1 MKFKTIAV
9 ITGLVVWG
17 AAVESHSLQS
27 TSLAKLDAPI
37 SSAAAASISDE
48 TTLPANIFVNLA
60 KKAVPS
66 VVNISTVST
75 LKRTAFFPGSHSPNE
90 GTPEDLFRGF
100 FGPGFGGQF
109 PGARPQKQ
117 AALGTGFVIDPSGII
132 LTNNHVV
139 ANADEIKIQFTEN
152 GESVPGHVIGRDQ
165 ELDVALIKVDT
176 KKHLIALPLG
186 DSDALEVGEYVMA
199 VGNPYGQGHS
209 VSHGIVSAKGRT
221 APGLPIANYLQ
232 IDAPINP
239 GNSGGPL
246 LNLKG
251 EVVGINNAID
261 PRAQGIGF
269 AIPINFVKT
278 VLVDLKN
285 GKHVRRGFIGAIVG
299 ETNTDL
305 ASKIGAPADLQAPF
319 VTGVTKGSPAEKAGL
334 KPYDAILSFNG
345 KEVHTPNE
353 LVQDVTQ
360 VPVGSSVPM
369 EVLRDGS
376 KKTLNVKIKERPDSD
391 VASNDSEESQ
401 QQPEQPARAGIALQK
416 NPQGPGVVVSE
427 VMEGSPAAEAGIRP
441 GDVILEIDRKPA
453 NDVAEAKKLLGRDKS
468 YLVRVE
474 RNDSYAIVVLD
485 LKDSNKDN
493 S

>member
-1 MKFKTIAV
+1 MKLTTIAV
-9 ITGLVVWG
+9 LAGFAGWGL
-17 AAVESHSLQS
+17 AIESQS
-27 TSLAKLDAPI
+27 FHPTTIATAQ
-37 SSAAAASISDE
+37 AAATSSSNQDE
-48 TTLPANIFVNLA
+48 TTLPTNIFVNLA

-75 LKRTAFFPGSHSPNE
+75 LKRTAFYPGSHSPGEN
-90 GTPEDLFRGF
+90 TPEDLFRGF

-109 PGARPQKQ
+109 PGAHPQKQ

-139 ANADEIKIQFTEN
+139 AGADEIKIQFTEN
-152 GESVPGHVIGRDQ
+152 GESVPGKVIGRDQ
-165 ELDVALIKVDT
+165 ELDVALIQVNT
-176 KKHLIALPLG
+176 KTKLTALPLG

-278 VLVDLKN
+278 VLVDLKT
-285 GKHVRRGFIGAIVG
+285 GKHVHRGYIGAMVG
-299 ETNTDL
+299 ETNTEV
-305 ASKIGAPADLQAPF
+305 AQKIGAPDNLQAPF
-319 VTGVTKGSPAEKAGL
+319 VTGVAKASPAEKAGL
-334 KPYDAILSFNG
+334 QPYDAILSFNG
-345 KEVHTPNE
+345 KEVHSPSE

-360 VPVGSSVPM
+360 VPVGTSVPM
-369 EVLRDGS
+369 EILRDGS
-376 KKTLNVKIKERPDSD
+376 KKTLSVKIKERPDSD
-391 VASNDSEESQ
+391 VASTGSNDPQENE
-401 QQPEQPARAGIALQK
+401 PTMKPARAGIALKK
-416 NPQGPGVVVSE
+416 NAEGPGVVVADVE
-427 VMEGSPAAEAGIRP
+427 QGGPAAEAGLRP
-441 GDVILEIDRKPA
+441 GDVILEIDRKPT
-453 NDVAEAKKLLGRDKS
+453 NDVASAQKLLGREKS

-485 LKDSNKDN
+485 LKKDSDR

>member
-1 MKFKTIAV
+1 MKFKTIA
-9 ITGLVVWG
+9 ILSGLAVWG
-17 AAVESHSLQS
+17 AVIESHSLQS
-27 TSLAKLDAPI
+27 TALAKIATPV
-37 SSAAAASISDE
+37 SNASASASNDE
-48 TTLPANIFVNLA
+48 TTLPTNIFVNLA

-75 LKRTAFFPGSHSPNE
+75 IKRMAFNPGTGGN
-90 GTPEDLFRGF
+90 TPEDLFRGF
-100 FGPGFGGQF
+100 FGPNGGPGFGGQF
-109 PGARPQKQ
+109 PSAHPLKQ

-139 ANADEIKIQFTEN
+139 AGADEIKIQFTEN
-152 GESVPGHVIGRDQ
+152 GESVPGKVIGRDQ

-176 KKHLIALPLG
+176 NKKLTALSLG
-186 DSDALEVGEYVMA
+186 DSDQLEVGEYVMA

-209 VSHGIVSAKGRT
+209 VSHGIVSAKGRI
-221 APGLPIANYLQ
+221 APGLPVANYLQ

-278 VLVDLKN
+278 VLVDLEN
-285 GKHVRRGFIGAIVG
+285 GKHVRRGFIGAVVG
-299 ETNTDL
+299 ETNADV
-305 ASKIGAPADLQAPF
+305 AVKIGAPADLQAPF

-334 KPYDAILSFNG
+334 EPYDAILSFNG
-345 KEVHTPNE
+345 KEVHTASE

-360 VPVGSSVPM
+360 VPVGTSVPM
-369 EVLRDGS
+369 EILREGS
-376 KKTLNVKIKERPDSD
+376 KKTLNVKIKERPDAN
-391 VASNDSEESQ
+391 VASNDLEESASQ
-401 QQPEQPARAGIALQK
+401 AKPARSGIALQK
-416 NPQGPGVVVSE
+416 NPDGPGVVVSE
-427 VMEGSPAAEAGIRP
+427 VMPGSPAAEAGLRA

-453 NDVAEAKKLLGRDKS
+453 NDVAETKKLLAREKS
-468 YLVRVE
+468 YLVRIE
-474 RNDSYAIVVLD
+474 RSDSYAVVVLD
-485 LKDSNKDN
+485 LKNDPDKS
-493 S
+493 

>member
-1 MKFKTIAV
+1 MKFKPATQKIA
-9 ITGLVVWG
+9 ILAGFAIWGL
-17 AAVESHSLQS
+17 AIESHSIPPSVTQANASAS
-27 TSLAKLDAPI
+27 T
-37 SSAAAASISDE
+37 DE

-75 LKRTAFFPGSHSPNE
+75 LKRTAFYPGSHSPGE
-90 GTPEDLFRGF
+90 STPEDLFRGF

-109 PGARPQKQ
+109 PGAHPQKQ

-152 GESVPGHVIGRDQ
+152 GESVPGKVIGRDQ

-176 KKHLIALPLG
+176 KTKLTALPLG

-209 VSHGIVSAKGRT
+209 VSHGIVSAKGRI

-278 VLVDLKN
+278 VLVDLKT
-285 GKHVRRGFIGAIVG
+285 GKHIRRGFIGAIVG
-299 ETNTDL
+299 ETNSEL
-305 ASKIGAPADLQAPF
+305 AAKIGAPADLQAPF
-319 VTGVTKGSPAEKAGL
+319 VTGVSKGSPAEKAGL
-334 KPYDAILSFNG
+334 QPYDAILSFNG
-345 KEVHTPNE
+345 KEVHSPSE

-360 VPVGSSVPM
+360 IPVGTSVPM
-369 EVLRDGS
+369 EIMRDGA
-376 KKTLNVKIKERPDSD
+376 KKTLSVKIKERPDSE
-391 VASNDSEESQ
+391 VASNDQEESE
-401 QQPEQPARAGIALQK
+401 QPAKPARAGIGLQK
-416 NPQGPGVVVSE
+416 NPQGPGLVVSQVE
-427 VMEGSPAAEAGIRP
+427 QGSPAAEAGIRP
-441 GDVILEIDRKPA
+441 GDVILEIDRKA
-453 NDVAEAKKLLGRDKS
+453 TNDVSEAKKLLNRDKS

-474 RNDSYAIVVLD
+474 RNDSFAIVVLD